1 MCLSNQSPVTSDLRI
16 RGISLI
22 PADLNASIPPSCLSR
37 IVTQATNSQPIDSII
52 EAALRAD
59 PPVVVTSSSKITL
72 SPDLIV
78 EPRYQV
84 GFQFSFLLFLW
95 LLPYHET
102 PYFGS
107 FACL

>member
-52 EAALRAD
+52 EVALRAD

-78 EPRYQV
+78 EPSIPG
-84 GFQFSFLLFLW
+84 GFPVFLLLFL
-95 LLPYHET
+95 LAPSLP
-102 PYFGS
+102 
-107 FACL
+107 